1 MATLI
6 DLAARSAVTSTPTGS
21 PTGSPAM
28 DDAAQTA
35 ASHNQQVYQ
44 RLRLSLGLELRRQLF
59 IGICDDLNL
68 RNGLSQQLQ
77 QELTT
82 ASITEG
88 GQASEFFLKGI
99 TQRVQR
105 DRLVT
110 LTLDVNDPNP
120 IVQISQWLR
129 QHNWQEGDR
138 MPAFQIVGIEQLTRQ
153 PAAVQR
159 LFLSYLRTIERH
171 LPRLQSSLVLWV
183 NHPWYH
189 HIRQSAP
196 ECWQWTSGLFEFL
209 SEPLPLLSD
218 TPIPSPAIVNFA
230 PKATPASPNPSN
242 PDNDERPAPAPPIQ
256 SDLGSPANAP
266 IETPSPSI
274 ASPIA
279 HGTQNGTQNSTQNG
293 KTEAP
298 LIVIPATG
306 SAYSINL
313 NAPGIADPDPE
324 TDHTEAPTTIEARIV
339 DTSEVKAPDPQASD
353 SQTAPASQTD
363 EADAIEDDDDDRFI
377 GAIPALDL
385 DSMGISAE
393 ELEEAQHLAHVEQL
407 RTQDA
412 PAEQLALAYLD
423 LGRLYRDR
431 LERNPADGDLLSYAI
446 ASYEQVLEWLCFS
459 SEAQGDDSAIPWCD
473 TLNDLGTLYW
483 MAARQAGTD
492 ELNISYLKLSAQTYR
507 LGLKRTPAD
516 QQPRPYAML
525 QNNLGTVHSDM
536 AHHFDPIDNL
546 QEAIA
551 AYNEALRFRQPSS
564 DPIKYAA
571 TQNNLGTAYWHLAQH
586 TEPAVNLKGA
596 IAAYSESAQ
605 HYTAEQYPD
614 GYAMIQNNLGTAYW
628 NLAQHI
634 SPNRQGDDFS
644 VQDWL
649 LLAIN
654 AYNNALLFRDA
665 ESAPSS
671 YAATQNNLGTA
682 YWQLASHCHEDDTA
696 IANYMQR
703 SIQAYEQALD
713 VVRQLQAENPTVGL
727 SFDPAATHSNLGVI
741 HYQLANELAGLSQV
755 AQQSHLDASLHH
767 QVQAIEG
774 WSQRVELKETAIGYL
789 VQTIRKFYETW
800 QSPGQT
806 RALSQVP
813 GHLLPQLLPLL

>member
-1 MATLI
+1 
-6 DLAARSAVTSTPTGS
+6 
-21 PTGSPAM
+21 M

-44 RLRLSLGLELRRQLF
+44 RLRTSLGLELRRQLF

-82 ASITEG
+82 ASVTEG
-88 GQASEFFLKGI
+88 SFGQASEFFLKGI
-99 TQRVQR
+99 SHQHPS

-110 LTLDVNDPNP
+110 LQLDVNDPNP

-129 QHNWQEGDR
+129 QQNWQEGDR

-196 ECWQWTSGLFEFL
+196 ECWQWTSGVFEFL

-230 PKATPASPNPSN
+230 PNPAAPSA
-242 PDNDERPAPAPPIQ
+242 PAQEERPAPTPPIEILAQ
-256 SDLGSPANAP
+256 QPLTQPVAQPLAQPVAP
-266 IETPSPSI
+266 V
-274 ASPIA
+274 
-279 HGTQNGTQNSTQNG
+279 
-293 KTEAP
+293 EAP
-298 LIVIPATG
+298 LIIIPATG
-306 SAYSINL
+306 SPYAVNL
-313 NAPGIADPDPE
+313 NGLAPPVDSVPVPVEDI
-324 TDHTEAPTTIEARIV
+324 TTIDARIV
-339 DTSEVKAPDPQASD
+339 EPADLAAADPVVAPSVTPIESPSD
-353 SQTAPASQTD
+353 SALESDA
-363 EADAIEDDDDDRFI
+363 AIENEDEDDDRFI

-407 RTQDA
+407 RSQDA
-412 PAEQLALAYLD
+412 PAEKLALAYLD

-431 LERNPADGDLLSYAI
+431 LERDPSDADLLSYAI

-459 SEAQGDDSAIPWCD
+459 SEAQGETAAIPWCD

-483 MAARQAGTD
+483 MAARQANTD

-507 LGLKRTPAD
+507 LGLKRTPAES
-516 QQPRPYAML
+516 QPRPFAML

-546 QEAIA
+546 KEAIV
-551 AYNEALRFRQPSS
+551 AYNEALRFRQP
-564 DPIKYAA
+564 DTEPIKYAA

-586 TEPAVNLKGA
+586 TEPVVNLKGA

-634 SPNRQGDDFS
+634 VPADQRPNDQHQDDFS
-644 VQDWL
+644 IQDWL

-654 AYNNALLFRDA
+654 SYNNALRFRDA
-665 ESAPSS
+665 DNAPSS
-671 YAATQNNLGTA
+671 FAATQNNLGTA
-682 YWQLASHCHEDDTA
+682 YWQLASHCHEDEPA

-703 SIQAYEQALD
+703 SIQAYEQALA
-713 VVRQLQAENPTVGL
+713 VVRQLQADNPAIGL

-741 HYQLANELAGLSQV
+741 HYQLANELASLSQV
-755 AQQSHLDASLHH
+755 AQQSHLDASLYH

-774 WSQRVELKETAIGYL
+774 WNQRVELKETAIGYL

-806 RALSQVP
+806 RALSKVP

>member
-1 MATLI
+1 
-6 DLAARSAVTSTPTGS
+6 
-21 PTGSPAM
+21 M

-44 RLRLSLGLELRRQLF
+44 RLRTSLGLELRRQLF

-88 GQASEFFLKGI
+88 SFGQTSEFFLKGI
-99 TQRVQR
+99 TQRNQT

-110 LTLDVNDPNP
+110 LALDVNDPNP

-129 QHNWQEGDR
+129 QQNWQEGDR

-196 ECWQWTSGLFEFL
+196 ECWQWTSGVFEFL

-230 PKATPASPNPSN
+230 PKAPTPGVDPTTAPTPTA
-242 PDNDERPAPAPPIQ
+242 DQDERPAPISAIPA
-256 SDLGSPANAP
+256 SPAAIPADVAEAIEAETQAIEAPNA
-266 IETPSPSI
+266 
-274 ASPIA
+274 
-279 HGTQNGTQNSTQNG
+279 
-293 KTEAP
+293 AP
-298 LIVIPATG
+298 LIIIPAVG
-306 SAYSINL
+306 SAYALDL
-313 NAPGIADPDPE
+313 NGAADRVSAVE
-324 TDHTEAPTTIEARIV
+324 EQTIEARIV
-339 DTSEVKAPDPQASD
+339 EPADSSAIDAAS
-353 SQTAPASQTD
+353 TKD
-363 EADAIEDDDDDRFI
+363 EEDEDDDRFI

-385 DSMGISAE
+385 DSMGISAA

-407 RTQDA
+407 RSQDA
-412 PAEQLALAYLD
+412 PAEKLALAYLD

-431 LERNPADGDLLSYAI
+431 LESNPSDGDLLSYAI

-459 SEAQGDDSAIPWCD
+459 SEAQGEAAAIPWCD

-483 MAARQAGTD
+483 MAARQAETD
-492 ELNISYLKLSAQTYR
+492 ELNVSYLKLSAQTYR
-507 LGLKRTPAD
+507 LGLKRTPAEE
-516 QQPRPYAML
+516 QPRPYAML

-536 AHHFDPIDNL
+536 AHHFEPIDNL
-546 QEAIA
+546 KDAIA
-551 AYNEALRFRQPSS
+551 AYDEALRFRQPAN

-586 TEPAVNLKGA
+586 TDPVVNLKGA

-634 SPNRQGDDFS
+634 SPASQAPASQDDFTI
-644 VQDWL
+644 QDWL

-654 AYNNALLFRDA
+654 AYNNALRFRNA

-671 YAATQNNLGTA
+671 FAATQNNLGTA
-682 YWQLASHCHEDDTA
+682 YWQLASHCHDDETA

-703 SIQAYEQALD
+703 SIQAYEQALE
-713 VVRQLQAENPTVGL
+713 VVRQLQADNPTIGL

-741 HYQLANELAGLSQV
+741 HYQLANELASLSQV
-755 AQQSHLDASLHH
+755 AQQSHLDASLLH

-774 WSQRVELKETAIGYL
+774 WSQRAELKETAIGYL

-800 QSPGQT
+800 QSPGQN